1 MQTSGERTPAT
12 EDTSSLLLER
22 RFQKHQCLHQQG
34 SLQTWRGTD
43 LVTGAQVVV
52 KTAPLHALKVGAF
65 ERMSR
70 DDNVL
75 RELRSARLAPPLHG
89 GVDGE
94 WLFRVRP
101 YVPSATLAERLS
113 KGPLSLQET
122 LGLGRGVLSALR
134 EAHAHQVPHR
144 HLKPSNVVIP
154 SQEAFPEA
162 VLLDFGLSLE
172 DHREASLRALPLGA
186 IQYLAPEQ
194 LGLVAAEAGPVSD
207 LYAVGLMLFECLAG
221 APPFPGKTLG
231 ELLRQH
237 LDTVPELRARG
248 LPVPRALEQVV
259 QHLLCEEPRERYQSA
274 EAALRDLEEIA
285 VELARGLADPAVVV
299 GRADRHPRLIEPV
312 FIGRA
317 QELTALERARE
328 ATARGEG
335 GLVLVEGASGGGKT
349 MLLDE
354 LERRA
359 LAHGARVF
367 RGQAMNHAAPQPLQ
381 TLLGVLQDLA
391 SAVERSPALA
401 EALREG
407 AGTLGALCADSHRI
421 EQMLKMPAAACQVGG
436 PESLGEARMVRALAA
451 VVRVLGDA
459 QTPALVLLDDCQWSD
474 ELTLKLLAALGAPLE
489 DAPEAPRFV
498 TVVAAFRTEAVPE
511 NHPLRGMS
519 SMLQVSLA
527 PLTGPDVRDL
537 VESMAGRLPDDAMEV
552 VVRLSE
558 GNPFM
563 AAAIVRGLVESG
575 ALEPEASGWRVVP
588 ERLAKVRSSRRAVCL
603 LLSRLELLSEETLT
617 LLAAGAIL
625 GGEFEV
631 DLAAVLARRS
641 PEQAVAALECAR
653 QRHLL
658 WAEPSLRRYTFAHDR
673 IREALLEHLPAEA
686 QRELHLAVALEL
698 ERRAPKQSFDLAWH
712 FEAAG
717 ALERAWP
724 HALKAAEEARRRY
737 TLDVAERYY
746 RLADRGA
753 VDADSATKL
762 VILEGLGDVL
772 RIRGSEEAE
781 PTYARAQ
788 RFATTRLDRARL
800 EGRRGE
806 AFLGRLDGPDSIGR
820 MESALRLI
828 GQRVPGG
835 RLARVVFLLWEALV
849 HVSRVPLLLRWARRS
864 PPMKGE
870 AMLAAHLLQVLSQ
883 AYWIQARPLT
893 AGWWVHLHAMNLA
906 ERHEPGS
913 ELATSYANH
922 GAGLALMTQVLPRVP
937 LVILTLLLA
946 RARSYFPK
954 VLALREA
961 SGDAYHHGA
970 TLYLYQIT
978 LFLCARYAESIE
990 AGRKALQLSHWAG
1003 ASLDWR
1009 VDNARD
1015 QLGIAL
1021 YLMGNLP
1028 EAVDH
1033 AQAEYRLGR
1042 QHGND
1047 FLRSYGLNLWACASD
1062 GLLPEAALAT
1072 EFALPSSGATY
1083 NLGFREAKLLLC
1095 EGYRLLRVEEPE
1107 RAVAVLRQAE
1117 QRMRASG
1124 LRIPLFLS
1132 EIRAVLVR
1140 ALREQA
1146 AQVPPW
1152 AFSVRAGL
1160 LRQARAVAR
1169 RACRHPMPFRNNLAS
1184 IFREL
1189 GLIAAMEGRNA
1200 RARRY
1205 FGRSLAI
1212 AERLGMHYERA
1223 RTLLARADVG
1233 AAVGWPEAAGDAA
1246 AGEEALRPMRAALE
1260 PETVVEAPASLSL
1273 VDRFPRILVAGRTI
1287 ASALTREAVCSA
1299 VREAVSGLL
1308 RGEDPVLVEVT
1319 PEGAFVP
1326 TLSDDR
1332 LAPFMCRA
1340 LEQRRPYVPST
1351 EELERSGRLEA
1362 RSVLCA
1368 PILVRGEVAAV
1379 FRVTNHKLAGAFGP
1393 EELRIAEYIAT
1404 LAGAALENARGFAE
1418 VNALSEERER
1428 LYQQA
1433 QAALR
1438 KRDEFLAVA
1447 SHELRTPFT
1456 PMRLYMQGLL
1466 GALKN
1471 PARAAGLES
1480 WVTKLETANTR
1491 LQRLAKLV
1499 EDLFDVSRMADG
1511 PLPVRR
1517 APMDLAALTLEAVD
1531 RWKDE
1536 LARVKCE
1543 YTLEAPEPV
1552 VGSWDGLRLEQ
1563 VLDNLLGNAMKYGPG
1578 KPIHV
1583 SIKRHGEHARLV
1595 VRDEGMG
1602 IAPEDQPR
1610 IFEKFERAVSENY
1623 GGFGLGLW
1631 ISREVV
1637 RGLGGRILVDS
1648 MPGQGATFTVEL
1660 PLSPPRPSAA

>member
-1 MQTSGERTPAT
+1 MQTSGERTPIR
-12 EDTSSLLLER
+12 EG
-22 RFQKHQCLHQQG
+22 RFLKHQCLHQQG
-34 SLQTWRGTD
+34 ALQTWRGTD
-43 LVTGAQVVV
+43 LATGAAVVM

-70 DDNVL
+70 DDDVL
-75 RELRSARLAPPLHG
+75 RELRSPWLSPPLHS
-89 GVDGE
+89 GVEGE
-94 WLFRVRP
+94 SLLRVSP
-101 YVPSATLAERLS
+101 DASSGTLAERLAR
-113 KGPLSLQET
+113 GPLSLHET
-122 LGLGRGVLSALR
+122 LALGQGLLRALR
-134 EAHAHQVPHR
+134 EAHAQRVLHR
-144 HLKPSNVVIP
+144 HLKPSNVVIALEGTF
-154 SQEAFPEA
+154 QEAA
-162 VLLDFGLSLE
+162 LIDFGLALE
-172 DHREASLRALPLGA
+172 DFREASLLALPLPA

-194 LGLVAAEAGPVSD
+194 LGLMDAEPGPASD

-221 APPFPGKTLG
+221 TLPFPGRTLG

-237 LDTVPELRARG
+237 LSTVPELRARG

-299 GRADRHPRLIEPV
+299 GRTDRHPRLIEPV

-317 QELTALERARE
+317 QELTALERAQD
-328 ATARGEG
+328 AAAWGQG
-335 GLVLVEGASGGGKT
+335 GLVLVEGVSGGGKT

-367 RGQAMNHAAPQPLQ
+367 RGQAMDRAAPQPLQ
-381 TLLGVLQDLA
+381 TLLGVMQELA
-391 SAVERSPALA
+391 SAMERTPTLA
-401 EALREG
+401 EALRAG
-407 AGTLGALCADSHRI
+407 VGTLADVCADCPRLK
-421 EQMLKMPAAACQVGG
+421 QMLKTPATVCQAGV

-451 VVRVLGDA
+451 VVDVLGDA
-459 QTPALVLLDDCQWSD
+459 ETPALVMLDDCQWSD
-474 ELTLKLLAALGAPLE
+474 EMTLKLLATLGAPSD
-489 DAPEAPRFV
+489 DAPHARRFV

-511 NHPLRGMS
+511 GHPLRRLS
-519 SMLQVSLA
+519 PMLHVSLP
-527 PLTGPDVRDL
+527 PLTGPDLRDL
-537 VESMAGRLPDDAMEV
+537 AESMAGRLPDAALEV
-552 VVRLSE
+552 VVRISE

-563 AAAIVRGLVESG
+563 AAALVRGLVESG
-575 ALEPEASGWRVVP
+575 ALEPVASGWHVVP
-588 ERLAKVRSSRRAVCL
+588 ERLAEVRSSRRAASL
-603 LLSRLELLSEETLT
+603 LLNCLSHLPEEARS
-617 LLAAGAIL
+617 LLAAGAVL
-625 GGEFEV
+625 GREFEV
-631 DLAAVLARRS
+631 DLAAVLVGQARERAIVLLEEARR
-641 PEQAVAALECAR
+641 
-653 QRHLL
+653 RHLV
-658 WAEPSLRRYTFAHDR
+658 WAELPQGLYTFAHDL
-673 IREALLEHLPAEA
+673 IRETLLEELPVQE
-686 QRELHLAVALEL
+686 QRALHLAAALEL
-698 ERRAPKQSFDLAWH
+698 ERRAPEESFELAWH
-712 FEAAG
+712 FEGAG
-717 ALERAWP
+717 APERAWP
-724 HALKAAEEARRRY
+724 HALKAAEAARSRH

-753 VDADSATKL
+753 VDADDATRMR
-762 VILEGLGDVL
+762 ILDGLGDVL
-772 RIRGSEEAE
+772 RIRGSQEAE

-788 RFATTRLDRARL
+788 AFATTRLDRARL

-806 AFLGRLDGPDSIGR
+806 VLFGRFEGEDAADR
-820 MESALRLI
+820 MESALRLL
-828 GQRVPGG
+828 GRWVP
-835 RLARVVFLLWEALV
+835 RSLLARTVFLLWELLIHVLRIPRLKRWV
-849 HVSRVPLLLRWARRS
+849 HR
-864 PPMKGE
+864 PPSLEGE
-870 AMLAAHLLQVLSQ
+870 ALLTAHLLARLSQ
-883 AYWIQARPLT
+883 TYWARVRPLT
-893 AGWWVHLHAMNLA
+893 TALWAHLRGLNTAGRYA
-906 ERHEPGS
+906 PSS
-913 ELATSYANH
+913 ELATAYANH
-922 GAGLALMTQVLPRVP
+922 GAGVALLVQFIPRVP
-937 LVILTLLLA
+937 LFLA
-946 RARSYFPK
+946 ALVLAWAKTYFRRA
-954 VLALREA
+954 LALREVF
-961 SGDAYHHGA
+961 GDVYEHGG
-970 TLYLYQIT
+970 T
-978 LFLCARYAESIE
+978 LFAYQFTLLFCARYKESVE
-990 AGRKALQLSHWAG
+990 AGLGAARLRQQAG
-1003 ASLDWR
+1003 GVHEWR
-1009 VDNARD
+1009 AGNAHDFLGIGHYLLGDLPAAVSRGQARYRQGLARD
-1015 QLGIAL
+1015 NPIMRGLGL
-1021 YLMGNLP
+1021 K
-1028 EAVDH
+1028 
-1033 AQAEYRLGR
+1033 
-1042 QHGND
+1042 
-1047 FLRSYGLNLWACASD
+1047 LWASASE
-1062 GLLPEAALAT
+1062 GLLPAEAIAAELERSA
-1072 EFALPSSGATY
+1072 
-1083 NLGFREAKLLLC
+1083 REAPTYGFDLGRAELLQA
-1095 EGYRLLRVEEPE
+1095 EGLRLLRVGQAGQ
-1107 RAVAVLRQAE
+1107 AVATLRQAL
-1117 QRMRASG
+1117 QHAKASK
-1124 LRIPLFLS
+1124 LRVTLFLA
-1132 EIRAVLVR
+1132 ELRALLVR

-1160 LRQARAVAR
+1160 LREARAVGR
-1169 RACRHPMPFRNNLAS
+1169 RECRHPLPFRNNLAS

-1189 GLIAAMEGRNA
+1189 GLMAAMEGQNA

-1205 FGRSLAI
+1205 FRRSLVI
-1212 AERLGMHYERA
+1212 AERLDMRYERA
-1223 RTLLARADVG
+1223 RTLLARAQVG

-1260 PETVVEAPASLSL
+1260 PPVLVEEVPVSLSL
-1273 VDRFPRILVAGRTI
+1273 VDRFPRILESGRTI

-1319 PEGAFVP
+1319 PEGSFVP
-1326 TLSDDR
+1326 VSSDDR
-1332 LAPFMCRA
+1332 LASFMCRA
-1340 LEQRRPYVPST
+1340 LEQRRPFVPST
-1351 EELERSGRLEA
+1351 EELERAGRVEE

-1393 EELRIAEYIAT
+1393 EEVRIAEYIAT

-1418 VNALSEERER
+1418 VNDLSEERER

-1466 GALKN
+1466 GALRN

-1480 WVTKLETANTR
+1480 WVTKLETANAR
-1491 LQRLAKLV
+1491 LLRLAKLV

-1511 PLPVRR
+1511 RLPVRR
-1517 APMDLAALTLEAVD
+1517 EPVDLTALTVEAVD

-1543 YTLEAPEPV
+1543 YTLEAPAPV

-1583 SIKRHGEHARLV
+1583 SIKQHGEHARLV

-1660 PLSPPRPSAA
+1660 PLASPPGP